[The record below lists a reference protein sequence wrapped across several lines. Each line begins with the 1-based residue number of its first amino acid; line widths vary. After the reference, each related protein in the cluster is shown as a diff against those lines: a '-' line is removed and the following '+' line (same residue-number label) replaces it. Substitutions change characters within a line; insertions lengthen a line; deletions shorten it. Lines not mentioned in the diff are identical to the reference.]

1 MLSEAERRSLEQIE
15 QQLRAEEPAL
25 ARTMTSAR
33 KPMSWLFLLILTIFG
48 GLTVLLLVI
57 AAVGAAF
64 QCLLVTVAT
73 IVLHRHPIRL
83 RG

>member
-25 ARTMTSAR
+25 ARTMNSAR
-33 KPMSWLFLLILTIFG
+33 RPVSWLVLLLLTLFG

-57 AAVGAAF
+57 AAFGAAL
-64 QCLLVTVAT
+64 QCLLVTAAT
-73 IVLHRHPIRL
+73 LVLHRYPIRL
-83 RG
+83 RT

>member
-15 QQLRAEEPAL
+15 QQLRAEEPEL

-33 KPMSWLFLLILTIFG
+33 RPASLLLLLVLTVFG
-48 GLTVLLLVI
+48 GLTVLMLMI
-57 AAVGAAF
+57 GAFGAAF
-64 QCLLVTVAT
+64 QCLLVTAAT
-73 IVLHRHPIRL
+73 LALRRYPIRL